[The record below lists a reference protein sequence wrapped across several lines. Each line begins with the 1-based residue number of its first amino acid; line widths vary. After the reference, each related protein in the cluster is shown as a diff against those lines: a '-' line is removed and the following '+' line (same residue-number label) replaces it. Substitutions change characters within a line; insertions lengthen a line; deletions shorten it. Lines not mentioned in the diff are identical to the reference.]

1 MTAALHAVMGK
12 TGTRLPQSGSDRVA
26 GGLSWLSMLFLLVF
40 LGLPLVA
47 ILGKA
52 LQDKSGAY
60 VGLTNFGGLFDAHF
74 AYLLGNSVTVALAST
89 AVVIPLAYGFAA
101 ALMRSQMPGKSVFRM
116 LALIPLLAPSLLPGI
131 SLVYLFGNQGV
142 LKSWMGDASIYGPIG
157 IVLGEVFYTFPHA
170 LMILLTA
177 LSLADARLYEAAT
190 SLGAGRVRQF
200 LTVTLPSVRYGL
212 ISAAMLVFTL
222 VITDFGVPKIVGGRY
237 DILAVEIYKQ
247 VIGQQHFGLGS
258 VYGLFLLLP
267 AVLSWLVDGFVQ
279 RKQKALLSA
288 RAQPLLPRRHWPSD
302 TLATL
307 FCVLVCG
314 WLIGMLGMSVAAA
327 FIKQWPYNLAPGLAH
342 FDFDNMDGGGW
353 LAWRNSLKLAL
364 GTALVGGVLVFM
376 GAYWVEKTR
385 AGALPRAITRFLAVL
400 PMAVPG
406 MVLGLGYIFFFN
418 APGNPLNVLYG
429 TMTLLVLCT
438 TVHYYSTAHLTAVTA
453 LKQLD
458 GEFEHVAASLK
469 VPFWTTLRR
478 VTLPICLPAALE
490 IARYFFVSAMTT
502 VSAVI
507 FLYTPD
513 TVLSSVAVL
522 NMDDAGDTAAAA
534 AMATVVVA
542 TSAVICLIFGAGS
555 WLALRRTQRWRRH

>member
-1 MTAALHAVMGK
+1 MTAALNPVTRTRTA
-12 TGTRLPQSGSDRVA
+12 RLPQSGSDRLA
-26 GGLSWLSMLFLLVF
+26 GWLAWLSCVFLLVF
-40 LGLPLVA
+40 LGLPLAA

-60 VGLTNFGGLFDAHF
+60 VGLKNFGGLFDAHF
-74 AYLLGNSVTVALAST
+74 AYLLTNSVTVSLATT

-101 ALMRSQMPGKSVFRM
+101 ALMRSEMPFKGVFRM

-142 LKSWMGDASIYGPIG
+142 LKSWMGDGSIYGPIG
-157 IVLGEVFYTFPHA
+157 IVLGEIFYTFPHA

-267 AVLSWLVDGFVQ
+267 AVLSWLVDRFVQ
-279 RKQKALLSA
+279 RKQKALLTA
-288 RAQPLLPRRHWPSD
+288 RAQPLVPRRHLPTD
-302 TLATL
+302 TIAVL
-307 FCVLVCG
+307 FCALVCA
-314 WLIGMLGMSVAAA
+314 WLILMLGMSVAAA
-327 FIKQWPYNLAPGLAH
+327 FIKQWPYNLAPSLGH

-353 LAWRNSLKLAL
+353 LAYRNSLKLAL
-364 GTALVGGVLVFM
+364 GTALVGGLLVFV
-376 GAYWVEKTR
+376 GAYWVEKIRTAPVAR
-385 AGALPRAITRFLAVL
+385 TVTGFLAVL

-429 TMTLLVLCT
+429 TMALLVLCT

-478 VTLPICLPAALE
+478 VTLPICLPAVLE

-542 TSAVICLIFGAGS
+542 TSAVICLIFGGAS
-555 WLALRRTQRWRRH
+555 WLALRRTQGWRKH

>member
-1 MTAALHAVMGK
+1 MTAALNAVVRK
-12 TGTRLPQSGSDRVA
+12 TGARLPQSGSDRVA
-26 GGLSWLSMLFLLVF
+26 GALSWLSMLFLLVF

-52 LQDKSGAY
+52 LQDKSGGY
-60 VGLTNFGGLFDAHF
+60 VGLSNFAGLFDAHF
-74 AYLLGNSVTVALAST
+74 TYLLGNSVTVSLAST
-89 AVVIPLAYGFAA
+89 AIVIPLAYGFAA

-142 LKSWMGDASIYGPIG
+142 LKSWMGEGSIYGPIG

-200 LTVTLPSVRYGL
+200 FTVTLPSVRYGL

-267 AVLSWLVDGFVQ
+267 AVLSWLVDRFVQ

-385 AGALPRAITRFLAVL
+385 AGVLPRAVTGFLAVL

-418 APGNPLNVLYG
+418 APGNPLNALYG
-429 TMTLLVLCT
+429 TMALLVLCT

-542 TSAVICLIFGAGS
+542 TSALICLVFGGAS
-555 WLALRRTQRWRRH
+555 WLALRRTQGWRKH